1 MVPAFN
7 YNYISVKGVDNSGN
21 AVVEPKTHLGQL
33 KSLLVMFKRWMRYKR
48 LLHHMISWEDFNGIV
63 TIMESSGSQAF

>member
-48 LLHHMISWEDFNGIV
+48 LLTYDFMG
-63 TIMESSGSQAF
+63 GF